1 MEYIGESISKCQTK
15 LVRGTRKYE
24 WSEYHGNIVSCEL
37 GDSAGEVD
45 NNTEII
51 TVNTKSLT
59 MTVEAEKQEIKRN
72 SNDDTIVHL
81 ALMVWHCFSYTE
93 FPGNPKNQY
102 LMSIQFKPVHTN
114 NHNVLTNL

>member
-1 MEYIGESISKCQTK
+1 MNVTGVSIKRNIS
-15 LVRGTRKYE
+15 LRGTRKYE

-59 MTVEAEKQEIKRN
+59 MTVEGTNR
-72 SNDDTIVHL
+72 
-81 ALMVWHCFSYTE
+81 FS
-93 FPGNPKNQY
+93 
-102 LMSIQFKPVHTN
+102 S
-114 NHNVLTNL
+114 